1 MNMRHDVEI
10 YQVFCG
16 KIGSLT
22 LDEEET
28 PN

>member
-10 YQVFCG
+10 DQVFCG